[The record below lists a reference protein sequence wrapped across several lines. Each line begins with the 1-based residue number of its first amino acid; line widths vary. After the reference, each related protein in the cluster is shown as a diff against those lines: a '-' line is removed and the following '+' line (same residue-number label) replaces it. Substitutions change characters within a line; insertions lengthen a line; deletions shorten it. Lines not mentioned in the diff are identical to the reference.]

1 MANIHYTYSTSS
13 ILRPNPSRLQT
24 DDDCSCYKCLC
35 GSCCFC
41 CKCLSSC
48 CCFCCISIFGC
59 CEYVLSVICN
69 FIVLVAIF
77 AFFSLLIIHPNY
89 VKFTVTDA
97 SLTQFNFKNNITLHY
112 DLALNIMIRNPN
124 RRVGIYYDN
133 IETLVFYKDVRFG
146 SQTLGTFFQR
156 HKNTSFLS
164 PTFSGQQLIPL
175 SSDQILKL
183 NKEKKDK
190 VYQNC
195 CEGFA

>member
-1 MANIHYTYSTSS
+1 MASFHYTYSTSS
-13 ILRPNPSRLQT
+13 ILRPNPSHLQS
-24 DDDCSCYKCLC
+24 DDDCSCCNCLC

-59 CEYVLSVICN
+59 CEYVLNVICN
-69 FIVLVAIF
+69 FIVVAAIF
-77 AFFSLLIIHPNY
+77 AFFSWLIIHPNY

-112 DLALNIMIRNPN
+112 DLALNITIRNPN

-133 IETLVFYKDVRFG
+133 IETFVFYKDVRFG

-164 PTFSGQQLIPL
+164 PTFRHKIVHLIF
-175 SSDQILKL
+175 LK
-183 NKEKKDK
+183 KKK
-190 VYQNC
+190 K
-195 CEGFA
+195 